1 MAERPHGDPPTDSRT
16 TLAQA
21 ERDAALR
28 RFEALRPPIQD
39 GVALAAPSI
48 GQVALN
54 PGRVYIFMHAPQQP
68 RHCQAS
74 QDRRFRAGEH
84 QGVTPQ
90 V

>member
-1 MAERPHGDPPTDSRT
+1 MPERPHNDPPTDILT
-16 TLAQA
+16 TLAEA
-21 ERDAALR
+21 EHVAALR
-28 RFEALRPPIQD
+28 RFEALRPHIQD

-48 GQVALN
+48 GHIALN
-54 PGRVYIFMHAPQQP
+54 ADRVYIFMHASQQP

-74 QDRRFRAGEH
+74 RDRRLRADAH